1 MCLGVPG
8 RVVALEKIDGFELVQ
23 GTVDFG
29 GVRRAVNLSFTP
41 EVEVGDFVVVHV
53 GFSISV
59 IDEEEAQT
67 TLKYLRELGEAIPD
81 GPPPTITTES
91 GAESDPTEN
100 PA

>member
-8 RVVALEKIDGFELVQ
+8 KVIEIQRVDGVDLVQ

-29 GVRRAVNLSFTP
+29 GVRRDVNLSFTP
-41 EVEVGDFVVVHV
+41 EVEVGQYVVVHV

-67 TLKYLRELGEAIPD
+67 TLKYLRELGEAVPD
-81 GPPPTITTES
+81 GPPPTITGPSETS
-91 GAESDPTEN
+91 S
-100 PA
+100 